1 MSKRIIALLMCVIM
15 LVPCL
20 VACGN
25 KNEEEDPGAYITMYL
40 TDEVYDFDPA
50 NAFYNA
56 DTFNVTSMLFDTLFT
71 LNENGKVK
79 KSLVDKYE
87 FLVDKRT
94 GENCMEIT
102 LKEAYWSN
110 GAQIST
116 DDVVYAWKRLLNSS
130 NSYAAASLLFDIK
143 NARSVKE
150 GSGVSIDNIGIE
162 ATGVTTMKITF
173 EGKIDYDQ
181 FLVNLTSLATAP
193 LMESRVEK
201 DTDWAKKPSTIV
213 TSGAFKLGKIIYKE
227 VEGVSKVVDNYAMN
241 KDGNY
246 EYKGDNAVQA
256 LNYFYLERNP
266 YYYRDTKRDKI
277 DSSVKSYRI
286 LVDCTKSAEDI
297 FAEYQAGKIFYMGN
311 IPLSLRASQAEYL
324 SKEAEISNS
333 LSTFTLFLNQY
344 AVIDDG
350 ANGTTLFAN
359 ADVRKALS
367 LAIDRDTIAREIVYA
382 EVATG
387 LVPNGVFNAA
397 KYNKKD
403 FRDNA
408 GNPLV
413 TTDVA
418 QATTLLQQA
427 GIDPAQYSFSI
438 KVAAYDDVHVAIA
451 NKVKDAWVALGF
463 KVTVTEMQTIQ
474 NNDYLKEVDDVSLD
488 ICEDLFVE
496 ALRRNDYEVA
506 AFDYTAYS
514 ADAYSVLSN
523 FANAFSGTGVD
534 FSEAEDTSL
543 IENEEF
549 LTTHSTGYV
558 SMEYN
563 ILMEAIY
570 YIPYYKSLDSIRKV
584 NPNSYLMSVYT
595 EKPYLTT
602 ANALA
607 QNATRSAKEMKNVL
621 ATVADMTTPAQINR
635 SLNSALQLL
644 QNAAFD
650 IERSYAVSA
659 QPYANKDTVT
669 AAVNSAV
676 AACKKATTANNK
688 DTSIATANELLGYM
702 NTVLAVAAEADVAAD
717 LANGAT
723 LYDLIGQVYAQY
735 GITPSTKSS
744 DWSAQKSTLLHKAEE
759 LLMKDMVVIPV
770 VFNQNAV
777 LIHKDLSK
785 VTSTYYTPAY
795 FRKTK
800 LKNYDYYTYTLVKIN
815 AKTGAVISKETA
827 SIFDEFPTMTVIID
841 GMEYSK
847 WDFVDGKEIKQYVDM
862 G

>member
-56 DTFNVTSMLFDTLFT
+56 DTFNVVSMLFDTLFT
-71 LNENGKVK
+71 LDDHGKVK

-110 GAQIST
+110 GAQLST

-143 NARSVKE
+143 NARAVKE

-213 TSGAFKLGKIIYKE
+213 TSGAFKLGKIFYKE
-227 VEGVSKVVDNYAMN
+227 VEGASKVADNFALN
-241 KDGNY
+241 KNGDY
-246 EYKGDNAVQA
+246 EYKNDNAVQS

-286 LVDCTKSAEDI
+286 LVDCSKSAADI
-297 FAEYQAGKIFYMGN
+297 FADYQAGKIFYMGN
-311 IPLSLRASQAEYL
+311 IPLSLRTTQAEYL
-324 SKEAEISNS
+324 NKEAEISNS

-350 ANGTTLFAN
+350 ANGSTLFAN

-367 LAIDRDTIAREIVYA
+367 LAIDREAIAREIVYA

-387 LVPNGVFNAA
+387 LVPSGVFNAA

-413 TTDVA
+413 TTDTV
-418 QATTLLQQA
+418 QASALLQQA
-427 GIDPAQYSFSI
+427 GIDPAQYSFAI

-463 KVTVTEMQTIQ
+463 KVTVQEVQTIQ

-534 FSEAEDTSL
+534 FSATEDTSL
-543 IENEEF
+543 IENEVF
-549 LTTHSTGYV
+549 LTTNTTGYV

-570 YIPYYKSLDSIRKV
+570 YIPYYKSLDSIRSV

-595 EKPYLTT
+595 EKPYITT

-607 QNATRSAKEMKNVL
+607 QNATRTAKEVKATLANVAEL
-621 ATVADMTTPAQINR
+621 TSAAQINR
-635 SLNSALQLL
+635 ELNKALQLL

-659 QPYANKDTVT
+659 QTYTNKATVT
-669 AAVNSAV
+669 AAINSAV
-676 AACKKATTANNK
+676 ASCKAANKANNK
-688 DTSIATANELLGYM
+688 ETSLATANELLGYVD
-702 NTVLAVAAEADVAAD
+702 TILPVAAEADVAAD

-759 LLMKDMVVIPV
+759 ILMKDMVVIPV

-785 VTSTYYTPAY
+785 VDSTYYIPAY

-815 AKTGAVISKETA
+815 IKTGAVISKETA
-827 SIFDEFPTMTVIID
+827 SIFDEFPTMTVVVD
-841 GMEYSK
+841 GVERNK